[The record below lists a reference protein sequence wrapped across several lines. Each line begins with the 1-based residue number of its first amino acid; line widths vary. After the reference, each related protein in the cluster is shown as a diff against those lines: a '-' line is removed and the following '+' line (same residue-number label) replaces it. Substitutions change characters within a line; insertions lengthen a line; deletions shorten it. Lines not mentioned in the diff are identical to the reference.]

1 MISTTQFRDVAV
13 ASLRNA
19 QALLEDASLLFH
31 KQRYARA
38 LSLSVIGLEESGKAL
53 LYSIAALDI
62 LPDLRKTLEK
72 TGREKNPAHDHR
84 LKQLYQEYVSI
95 AVWQVREYMQILVQG
110 AGVFVPVAD
119 VDWLTELFAA
129 LIEDPS
135 AETLTKPKKARKVW
149 GSENTMMESI
159 ADEKK
164 PDLEQRK
171 QAGLYVDL
179 SVTFGLST
187 PEQIGEKEAEL
198 ALSDLRSS
206 LQDFERLRR
215 TLEAEQEWR
224 SLANAVQQRLK
235 KKGAGTPNS

>member
-1 MISTTQFRDVAV
+1 MISTAEFRDAG
-13 ASLRNA
+13 AATLRNA
-19 QALLEDASLLFH
+19 GALLEDASLLFR
-31 KQRYARA
+31 KQKYARA
-38 LSLSVIGLEESGKAL
+38 FSLSVVGLEETGKAL

-62 LPDLRKTLEK
+62 LPEFRKRLEQ
-72 TGREKNPAHDHR
+72 TGRENPAHDHR
-84 LKQLYQEYVSI
+84 LKQLYQEYVGI
-95 AVWQVREYMQILVQG
+95 AMWQVGEYMQILVQG

-129 LIEDPS
+129 LIEDPL

-235 KKGAGTPNS
+235 KKGAGTPNP